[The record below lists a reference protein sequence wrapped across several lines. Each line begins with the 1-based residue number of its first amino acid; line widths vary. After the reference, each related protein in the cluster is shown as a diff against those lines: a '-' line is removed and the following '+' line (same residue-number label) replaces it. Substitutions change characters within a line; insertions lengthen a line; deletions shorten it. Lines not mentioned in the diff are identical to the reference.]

1 VFSKFSFLYLFQWLR
16 VGFAILKK
24 KPRKKQE
31 MTTGICFFKLNNVS
45 VLWQIMFADNASL
58 SQSFLSLLGGFK
70 MASRPD
76 EGNLTNIMQVKGG
89 M

>member
-1 VFSKFSFLYLFQWLR
+1 MYLFQWLR

-24 KPRKKQE
+24 TKKQE
-31 MTTGICFFKLNNVS
+31 MTTGICFLKLNNVS
-45 VLWQIMFADNASL
+45 VFWQIMFADNASL
-58 SQSFLSLLGGFK
+58 SQSFLSLFGVFK
-70 MASRPD
+70 MASRPE